1 MEQKQSLSKATA
13 TFMGVSLSI
22 MGVVAILVELNTLG
36 SILLITIGIT
46 GIAGGIMGKFE
57 EKDQG

>member
-1 MEQKQSLSKATA
+1 
-13 TFMGVSLSI
+13 